1 LVLKTQLGIG
11 ILSILF
17 GGFYFLLFIGGVVN
31 KEYEIEVISV
41 GELIEMSIA
50 ITINSKVV
58 DIVNTYR

>member
-1 LVLKTQLGIG
+1 
-11 ILSILF
+11 
-17 GGFYFLLFIGGVVN
+17 VVN

-41 GELIEMSIA
+41 GELIEMSIT